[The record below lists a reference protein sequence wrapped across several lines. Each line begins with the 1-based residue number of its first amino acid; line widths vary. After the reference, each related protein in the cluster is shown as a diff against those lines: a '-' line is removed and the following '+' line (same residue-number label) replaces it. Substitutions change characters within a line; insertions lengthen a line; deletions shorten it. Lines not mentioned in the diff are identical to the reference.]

1 MASLIDC
8 PHCGK
13 RPREEFTTLGSA
25 VSRPAPEADFETWT
39 DYVYL
44 RDNPRG
50 MHDEFWH
57 HVDGCRRWIIVTRD
71 TFTHEFGGSR
81 DAAGIAPTTTPSEET
96 NRK

>member
-13 RPREEFTTLGSA
+13 RPREEFTTIGSA
-25 VSRPAPEADFETWT
+25 VTRPSPTADSETWT

-57 HVDGCRRWIIVTRD
+57 HADGCRRWIVVSRN
-71 TFTHEFGGSR
+71 TFTHEFGGTR
-81 DAAGIAPTTTPSEET
+81 DAAGIAPMAGPTEKTSQ
-96 NRK
+96 K

>member
-25 VSRPAPEADFETWT
+25 VTRPAADASFETWA

-44 RDNPRG
+44 RENPRG

-57 HVDGCRRWIIVTRD
+57 HADGCRRWLVVTRH
-71 TFTHEFGGSR
+71 TFTHEFGGTR
-81 DAAGIAPTTTPSEET
+81 DAASIVPSCNPSEET
-96 NRK
+96 NLK